1 MTAAID
7 VAPSLVTSLAWS
19 IAWIGAGLLLL
30 AGTAKV
36 RAPAAAADSLA
47 LAGLPDRPGLAR
59 LLGVG
64 EVVLAV
70 AVLATSH
77 VLAVVT
83 LAVAYAVFTGI
94 SWWLLRTDQG
104 SCGCFGEVDAPLSR
118 VHVATNATIAIA
130 AAGAASTAAPL
141 PDTIGGAV
149 LLVVVVATGA
159 AVVRM
164 LLVLVPALA
173 DGIQR
178 LATS

>member
-7 VAPSLVTSLAWS
+7 AAWA

-30 AGTAKV
+30 AGVAKV

-47 LAGLPDRPGLAR
+47 LAGLPDRPVLAR

-64 EVVLAV
+64 EVVLAL
-70 AVLATSH
+70 AVLVTGH
-77 VLAVVT
+77 VLAAIA
-83 LAVAYAVFTGI
+83 LALAYAAFTGV

-118 VHVATNATIAIA
+118 IHVVTNAAVAVA
-130 AAGAASTAAPL
+130 AAGAATAAVPL
-141 PDTIGGAV
+141 PDTMAGTI
-149 LLVVVVATGA
+149 LLAVVVATGA
-159 AVVRM
+159 AVLRM

>member
-7 VAPSLVTSLAWS
+7 AAWA

-30 AGTAKV
+30 AGVAKV

-47 LAGLPDRPGLAR
+47 LAGLPDRPVLAR

-64 EVVLAV
+64 EVVLAL
-70 AVLATSH
+70 AVLVTGH
-77 VLAVVT
+77 VLAAIA
-83 LAVAYAVFTGI
+83 LALAYAAFTGV

-104 SCGCFGEVDAPLSR
+104 SCGCFGAVDAPLSR
-118 VHVATNATIAIA
+118 IHVVTNAAVAVA
-130 AAGAASTAAPL
+130 AAGAATAAVPL
-141 PDTIGGAV
+141 PDTMAGTI
-149 LLVVVVATGA
+149 LLAVVVATGA
-159 AVVRM
+159 AVLRM